1 MGIFRHIIIY
11 DGMIVGEDSTKTY
24 VQYKY
29 EILGRKMIL
38 WEMGEKRV
46 LQVTISDTDGDSGQ
60 GGLPKKL

>member
-29 EILGRKMIL
+29 ENLGRKMIL

-46 LQVTISDTDGDSGQ
+46 LQVTISDMDGDSGQ
-60 GGLPKKL
+60 GELPKKL

>member
-1 MGIFRHIIIY
+1 
-11 DGMIVGEDSTKTY
+11 MIVGEDSTKTY